1 MRYIFFLILQL
12 DYVAV
17 QYSSEASLKELGLK
31 LGDVF
36 ALKAVAEKTTLQDE
50 KPKDDKEERKRKLLE
65 ILQKKADGCKPKRTC
80 TEDNSG
86 KTAARPKTRRIL
98 LGLMSYDARNNKYK
112 RVSLVKGGGT
122 RKVDLPVDFNRDD
135 VIKYAIKHFFPEEYT
150 SDVSYE
156 LANFKQEPVSKLV
169 DTLGE
174 VHDFTIQKYC
184 ARPTSLTYIFL

>member
-1 MRYIFFLILQL
+1 M
-12 DYVAV
+12 
-17 QYSSEASLKELGLK
+17 
-31 LGDVF
+31 
-36 ALKAVAEKTTLQDE
+36 LKARAEKTTLQDE

-65 ILQKKADGCKPKRTC
+65 ILQKKADGSKPKRTC
-80 TEDNSG
+80 TKDNSA
-86 KTAARPKTRRIL
+86 KTAARPKTRRIQ
-98 LGLMSYDARNNKYK
+98 LGLMSYDACNNKYK

-135 VIKYAIKHFFPEEYT
+135 VIKYAIKLFFPEDECT

-174 VHDFTIQKYC
+174 RHDFTIQKYC
-184 ARPTSLTYIFL
+184 ELCKTHQFNLYYIFL